1 MCHHTLVFIYGNELL
16 RKRGIDNMALFKE
29 ITNQKGV
36 TSRYFRISN
45 VILNID
51 SKNIVITLKEYT
63 DNTYRNK
70 EKELSDLQNE
80 INERQEY
87 INTLNTNYIEN
98 EEEIIAKNNELRII
112 INKLNEMKNQEYY
125 ISEQN
130 YNFDFEDKEYSLS
143 ICYELLKTLELFK
156 DSKDV

>member
-1 MCHHTLVFIYGNELL
+1 
-16 RKRGIDNMALFKE
+16 MALFKE

-45 VILNID
+45 VALDID
-51 SKNIVITLKEYT
+51 SKNIVITLKEYAS
-63 DNTYRNK
+63 NTYRNK
-70 EKELSDLQNE
+70 EKEISNLQNE

-87 INTLNTNYIEN
+87 IDTLNTNYSEN
-98 EEEIIAKNNELRII
+98 KEEIITKNNELRVI
-112 INKLNEMKNQEYY
+112 INKLNEMKSQDYY
-125 ISEQN
+125 IVEQK

-143 ICYELLKTLELFK
+143 TCYGLLKTLELFK

>member
-1 MCHHTLVFIYGNELL
+1 
-16 RKRGIDNMALFKE
+16 MALFKE

-45 VILNID
+45 VALNID

-63 DNTYRNK
+63 DDTYRNK
-70 EKELSDLQNE
+70 EKEISDLQNE

-87 INTLNTNYIEN
+87 IDILNTNYSEN
-98 EEEIIAKNNELRII
+98 KEEIITKNNELRVA
-112 INKLNEMKNQEYY
+112 INKLNEMKSQDYY
-125 ISEQN
+125 IVEQK

-143 ICYELLKTLELFK
+143 TCYGLLKTLELFK

>member
-1 MCHHTLVFIYGNELL
+1 
-16 RKRGIDNMALFKE
+16 MALFKE

-45 VILNID
+45 VALNID
-51 SKNIVITLKEYT
+51 SKNIVITLKEYAS
-63 DNTYRNK
+63 NTYRNK
-70 EKELSDLQNE
+70 EKEISELQNE

-87 INTLNTNYIEN
+87 IDTLNTNYNEN
-98 EEEIIAKNNELRII
+98 KEEIITKNNELRVV
-112 INKLNEMKNQEYY
+112 INKLNEMKSQDYY
-125 ISEQN
+125 IVEQK

-143 ICYELLKTLELFK
+143 TCYGLLKTLELFK

>member
-1 MCHHTLVFIYGNELL
+1 
-16 RKRGIDNMALFKE
+16 MALFKE

-45 VILNID
+45 VALDID
-51 SKNIVITLKEYT
+51 SKNIVITLKEYAS
-63 DNTYRNK
+63 NTYRNK
-70 EKELSDLQNE
+70 EKEISKLQNE

-87 INTLNTNYIEN
+87 IDTLNTNYNEN
-98 EEEIIAKNNELRII
+98 KEEIIAKNNELGAI
-112 INKLNEMKNQEYY
+112 INKLNEMKSQDYY
-125 ISEQN
+125 IGEQN

-143 ICYELLKTLELFK
+143 TCYGLLKTLELFK

>member
-1 MCHHTLVFIYGNELL
+1 
-16 RKRGIDNMALFKE
+16 MALFKE

-45 VILNID
+45 VTLDID
-51 SKNIVITLKEYT
+51 SKNIIITLKEYAS
-63 DNTYRNK
+63 NTYRNK
-70 EKELSDLQNE
+70 EKEISDLQKE

-87 INTLNTNYIEN
+87 INTLNTNYSEN
-98 EEEIIAKNNELRII
+98 KEEIITKNNELRVV
-112 INKLNEMKNQEYY
+112 INKLNEMKSQDYY
-125 ISEQN
+125 IVEQN

-143 ICYELLKTLELFK
+143 TCYWLLKTLELFK

>member
-1 MCHHTLVFIYGNELL
+1 
-16 RKRGIDNMALFKE
+16 MALFKE

-45 VILNID
+45 VALDID
-51 SKNIVITLKEYT
+51 SKNIVITLKEYAS
-63 DNTYRNK
+63 NTYRNK
-70 EKELSDLQNE
+70 EKEISDLQNE

-87 INTLNTNYIEN
+87 IDALNTNYSEN
-98 EEEIIAKNNELRII
+98 KEEIITKNNELRVV
-112 INKLNEMKNQEYY
+112 INKLNEMKSQDYY
-125 ISEQN
+125 IVEQK

-143 ICYELLKTLELFK
+143 TCYGLLKTLELFK

>member
-1 MCHHTLVFIYGNELL
+1 
-16 RKRGIDNMALFKE
+16 MALFKE

-45 VILNID
+45 VALNID

-70 EKELSDLQNE
+70 EKEISELQNE
-80 INERQEY
+80 INERREY
-87 INTLNTNYIEN
+87 IDTLNTNYREN
-98 EEEIIAKNNELRII
+98 EEEIIAKNNELRVV
-112 INKLNEMKNQEYY
+112 INKLNEMKSQDYY
-125 ISEQN
+125 IVEQK

-143 ICYELLKTLELFK
+143 TCYGLLKTIELFK

>member
-1 MCHHTLVFIYGNELL
+1 MYGNELL
-16 RKRGIDNMALFKE
+16 RKRGIENMALFKE

-45 VILNID
+45 VALNID

-63 DNTYRNK
+63 NDTYRNK
-70 EKELSDLQNE
+70 EKEISELQNE
-80 INERQEY
+80 INEQQEY
-87 INTLNTNYIEN
+87 INTLNENYREN
-98 EEEIIAKNNELRII
+98 EEEIITKNNELGKI
-112 INKLNEMKNQEYY
+112 INKLNEMRNQDYY

>member
-1 MCHHTLVFIYGNELL
+1 
-16 RKRGIDNMALFKE
+16 MALFKE

-45 VILNID
+45 VTLNID

-70 EKELSDLQNE
+70 EKEISDLQNE

-87 INTLNTNYIEN
+87 INTLNTNYREN
-98 EEEIIAKNNELRII
+98 EEEIIAKNNELGVI
-112 INKLNEMKNQEYY
+112 INKLNEMRNQDYY

>member
-1 MCHHTLVFIYGNELL
+1 
-16 RKRGIDNMALFKE
+16 MALFKE

-45 VILNID
+45 VALDID

-63 DNTYRNK
+63 DDTYRNK
-70 EKELSDLQNE
+70 EKEISELQNE

-87 INTLNTNYIEN
+87 IDTLNTNYSEN
-98 EEEIIAKNNELRII
+98 KEEIITKNNELRVV
-112 INKLNEMKNQEYY
+112 INKLNEMKSQDYY
-125 ISEQN
+125 IVEQK

-143 ICYELLKTLELFK
+143 TCYGLLKTLELFK

>member
-1 MCHHTLVFIYGNELL
+1 
-16 RKRGIDNMALFKE
+16 MALFKE

-45 VILNID
+45 VALDID
-51 SKNIVITLKEYT
+51 SKNIVITLKEYASS
-63 DNTYRNK
+63 TYRNK
-70 EKELSDLQNE
+70 EKEISDLQNE

-87 INTLNTNYIEN
+87 IDTLNTNYSEN
-98 EEEIIAKNNELRII
+98 KEEIITKNNELRVV
-112 INKLNEMKNQEYY
+112 INKLNEMKSQDYY
-125 ISEQN
+125 IVEQK

-143 ICYELLKTLELFK
+143 TCYGLLKTLELFK

>member
-1 MCHHTLVFIYGNELL
+1 
-16 RKRGIDNMALFKE
+16 MALFKE

-45 VILNID
+45 VALDID

-63 DNTYRNK
+63 SNTYRNK
-70 EKELSDLQNE
+70 EKEISGLQNE

-87 INTLNTNYIEN
+87 IDTLNTNYSEN
-98 EEEIIAKNNELRII
+98 KEEIITKNNELRVV
-112 INKLNEMKNQEYY
+112 INKLNEMKSQDYY
-125 ISEQN
+125 IVEQK

-143 ICYELLKTLELFK
+143 ICYGLLKTLELFK

>member
-1 MCHHTLVFIYGNELL
+1 
-16 RKRGIDNMALFKE
+16 MALFKE

-45 VILNID
+45 VALDID
-51 SKNIVITLKEYT
+51 NKNIVITLKEYT
-63 DNTYRNK
+63 SNTYRNK
-70 EKELSDLQNE
+70 EKEISGLQNE

-87 INTLNTNYIEN
+87 IDTLNTNYSEN
-98 EEEIIAKNNELRII
+98 KEEIITKNNELRVV
-112 INKLNEMKNQEYY
+112 INKLNEMKSQDYY
-125 ISEQN
+125 IVEQK

-143 ICYELLKTLELFK
+143 ICYGLLKTLELFK

>member
-1 MCHHTLVFIYGNELL
+1 
-16 RKRGIDNMALFKE
+16 MALFKE
-29 ITNQKGV
+29 ITNHKGV

-45 VILNID
+45 VALNID

-63 DNTYRNK
+63 DDTYRNK
-70 EKELSDLQNE
+70 EKEILELQNE
-80 INERQEY
+80 VNERQEY
-87 INTLNTNYIEN
+87 INALNENYREN
-98 EEEIIAKNNELRII
+98 EQELITKNNELGKVIS
-112 INKLNEMKNQEYY
+112 KLNEMRNQEYY
-125 ISEQN
+125 INEQN

>member
-1 MCHHTLVFIYGNELL
+1 
-16 RKRGIDNMALFKE
+16 MALFKE

-45 VILNID
+45 VALDID
-51 SKNIVITLKEYT
+51 SKNIVITLKEYAS
-63 DNTYRNK
+63 NAYRNK
-70 EKELSDLQNE
+70 EKEISNLQNE

-87 INTLNTNYIEN
+87 INTLNTNYSEN
-98 EEEIIAKNNELRII
+98 KEEIITKNNELRVV
-112 INKLNEMKNQEYY
+112 INKLNEMKSQDYY
-125 ISEQN
+125 IVEQK

-143 ICYELLKTLELFK
+143 TCYGLLKTLELFK

>member
-1 MCHHTLVFIYGNELL
+1 
-16 RKRGIDNMALFKE
+16 MALFKE

-45 VILNID
+45 VALDID
-51 SKNIVITLKEYT
+51 GKNIVITMKEYT
-63 DNTYRNK
+63 SNTYRNK
-70 EKELSDLQNE
+70 EKEISELQNE

-87 INTLNTNYIEN
+87 IDTLNTNYNEN
-98 EEEIIAKNNELRII
+98 KEEIIAKNNELGAI
-112 INKLNEMKNQEYY
+112 INKLNEMKSQDYY
-125 ISEQN
+125 IGEQN

-143 ICYELLKTLELFK
+143 TCYGLLKTLELFK

>member
-1 MCHHTLVFIYGNELL
+1 
-16 RKRGIDNMALFKE
+16 MALFKE

-45 VILNID
+45 VALDID

-70 EKELSDLQNE
+70 EKEISELQNE

-87 INTLNTNYIEN
+87 INTLNENYREN
-98 EEEIIAKNNELRII
+98 EEEIIAKNNELGQI
-112 INKLNEMKNQEYY
+112 INKLNEMKSQDYY
-125 ISEQN
+125 IVEQK

-143 ICYELLKTLELFK
+143 TCYGLLKTLELFK

>member
-1 MCHHTLVFIYGNELL
+1 
-16 RKRGIDNMALFKE
+16 MALFKE

-45 VILNID
+45 VALDID
-51 SKNIVITLKEYT
+51 SKNIVITLKEYAS
-63 DNTYRNK
+63 NTYRNK
-70 EKELSDLQNE
+70 EKEISNLQNE

-87 INTLNTNYIEN
+87 INTLNTNYSEN
-98 EEEIIAKNNELRII
+98 KEEIIAKNNELRVV
-112 INKLNEMKNQEYY
+112 INKLNEMKSQDYY
-125 ISEQN
+125 IVEQK

-143 ICYELLKTLELFK
+143 TCYGLLKTLELFK

>member
-1 MCHHTLVFIYGNELL
+1 
-16 RKRGIDNMALFKE
+16 MALFKE

-45 VILNID
+45 VALDID
-51 SKNIVITLKEYT
+51 SKNIVITLKEYAS
-63 DNTYRNK
+63 NTYRNK
-70 EKELSDLQNE
+70 EKEISDLKNE

-87 INTLNTNYIEN
+87 IDTLNTNYSEN
-98 EEEIIAKNNELRII
+98 KEEIITKNNELRVV
-112 INKLNEMKNQEYY
+112 INKLNEMKSQDYY
-125 ISEQN
+125 IVEQK

-143 ICYELLKTLELFK
+143 TCYGLLKTLELFK

>member
-1 MCHHTLVFIYGNELL
+1 
-16 RKRGIDNMALFKE
+16 MALFKE

-45 VILNID
+45 VALDID
-51 SKNIVITLKEYT
+51 SKNIVITLKEYAS
-63 DNTYRNK
+63 NTYRNK
-70 EKELSDLQNE
+70 EKEISELQNE

-87 INTLNTNYIEN
+87 IDTLNTNYSEN
-98 EEEIIAKNNELRII
+98 KEEIITKNNELRVV
-112 INKLNEMKNQEYY
+112 INKLNEMKSQDYY
-125 ISEQN
+125 IVEQK

-143 ICYELLKTLELFK
+143 TCYGLLKTLELFK

>member
-1 MCHHTLVFIYGNELL
+1 MCGKELV
-16 RKRGIDNMALFKE
+16 RKRGIENMALFKE
-29 ITNQKGV
+29 ITNQKGII
-36 TSRYFRISN
+36 SRYFRISS
-45 VILNID
+45 VALNID

-70 EKELSDLQNE
+70 EKEISDLQNE

-87 INTLNTNYIEN
+87 INTLNTNYREN
-98 EEEIIAKNNELRII
+98 EEEIIAKNNELGQI
-112 INKLNEMKNQEYY
+112 INKLNEMRNQDYY
-125 ISEQN
+125 IGEQS

-143 ICYELLKTLELFK
+143 ICYKLLKTLELFK

>member
-1 MCHHTLVFIYGNELL
+1 
-16 RKRGIDNMALFKE
+16 MALFKE

-45 VILNID
+45 VALDID

-70 EKELSDLQNE
+70 EKEISELQSE
-80 INERQEY
+80 VNERQEY
-87 INTLNTNYIEN
+87 INTLNTNYSEN
-98 EEEIIAKNNELRII
+98 KEEIITKNNELGAI
-112 INKLNEMKNQEYY
+112 INKLNEMRSQDYY
-125 ISEQN
+125 ISEQS

-143 ICYELLKTLELFK
+143 ICYKLLKTLELFK

>member
-1 MCHHTLVFIYGNELL
+1 
-16 RKRGIDNMALFKE
+16 MALFKE

-45 VILNID
+45 VALDID
-51 SKNIVITLKEYT
+51 SKNIVITLKEYAS
-63 DNTYRNK
+63 NTYRNK
-70 EKELSDLQNE
+70 EKEISNLQNE

-87 INTLNTNYIEN
+87 INTLNTNYNEN
-98 EEEIIAKNNELRII
+98 KEEIITKNNELRVV
-112 INKLNEMKNQEYY
+112 INKLNEMKSQDYY
-125 ISEQN
+125 IIEQN

-143 ICYELLKTLELFK
+143 TCYGLLKTLELFK

>member
-1 MCHHTLVFIYGNELL
+1 
-16 RKRGIDNMALFKE
+16 MALFKE

-45 VILNID
+45 VALNID

-63 DNTYRNK
+63 DDTYRNK
-70 EKELSDLQNE
+70 EKEISELQNE
-80 INERQEY
+80 INERREY
-87 INTLNTNYIEN
+87 IDTLNTNYSEN
-98 EEEIIAKNNELRII
+98 KEEIITKNNELMVV
-112 INKLNEMKNQEYY
+112 INKLNEMKSQDYY
-125 ISEQN
+125 IVEQK

-143 ICYELLKTLELFK
+143 TCYGLLKTLELFK

>member
-1 MCHHTLVFIYGNELL
+1 
-16 RKRGIDNMALFKE
+16 MALFKE

-45 VILNID
+45 VALDID
-51 SKNIVITLKEYT
+51 SKNIIITLKEYAS
-63 DNTYRNK
+63 NTYRNK
-70 EKELSDLQNE
+70 EKEISELQNE

-87 INTLNTNYIEN
+87 IDTLNTNYSEN
-98 EEEIIAKNNELRII
+98 KEEIITKNNELRVV
-112 INKLNEMKNQEYY
+112 INKLNEMKSQDYY
-125 ISEQN
+125 IVEQK

-143 ICYELLKTLELFK
+143 TCYGLLKTLELFK

>member
-1 MCHHTLVFIYGNELL
+1 
-16 RKRGIDNMALFKE
+16 MALFKE

-45 VILNID
+45 VALDID

-70 EKELSDLQNE
+70 EKEISDLQNE

-87 INTLNTNYIEN
+87 IDILNTNYSEN
-98 EEEIIAKNNELRII
+98 KEEIITKNNELRVA
-112 INKLNEMKNQEYY
+112 INKLNEMKSQDYY
-125 ISEQN
+125 IVEQK

-143 ICYELLKTLELFK
+143 TCYGLLKTLELFK

>member
-1 MCHHTLVFIYGNELL
+1 
-16 RKRGIDNMALFKE
+16 MALFKE

-45 VILNID
+45 VALDID

-63 DNTYRNK
+63 SNTYRNK
-70 EKELSDLQNE
+70 EKEISGLQNE

-87 INTLNTNYIEN
+87 IDTLNTNYSEN
-98 EEEIIAKNNELRII
+98 KEEIITKNNELRVV
-112 INKLNEMKNQEYY
+112 INKLNEMKSQDYY
-125 ISEQN
+125 IVEQK

-143 ICYELLKTLELFK
+143 TCYGLLKTLELFK

>member
-1 MCHHTLVFIYGNELL
+1 
-16 RKRGIDNMALFKE
+16 MALFKE

-45 VILNID
+45 VALDID
-51 SKNIVITLKEYT
+51 SKNIVITLKEYAS
-63 DNTYRNK
+63 NTYRNK
-70 EKELSDLQNE
+70 EKEISDLQNE

-87 INTLNTNYIEN
+87 IDTLNTNYSEN
-98 EEEIIAKNNELRII
+98 KEEIITKNNELRVV
-112 INKLNEMKNQEYY
+112 INKLNEMKSQDYY
-125 ISEQN
+125 IVEQK

-143 ICYELLKTLELFK
+143 ICYGLLKTLELFK

>member
-1 MCHHTLVFIYGNELL
+1 
-16 RKRGIDNMALFKE
+16 MALFKE

-45 VILNID
+45 VALDID
-51 SKNIVITLKEYT
+51 SKNIVITLKEYAS
-63 DNTYRNK
+63 NTYRNK
-70 EKELSDLQNE
+70 EKEISELQNE

-87 INTLNTNYIEN
+87 IDTLNTNYSEN
-98 EEEIIAKNNELRII
+98 KEEIITKNNELRVV
-112 INKLNEMKNQEYY
+112 INKLNEMKSQDYY
-125 ISEQN
+125 IVEQK